1 MVRTSPR
8 ANSESDL
15 IAERARQSTSDA
27 ITTSCTSDARQT
39 GPWRVRWPRLSQA
52 IASCAI
58 VSVASVLGCSSS
70 DQEVNAF
77 LHEWEATVSAS
88 EYRIQPPDEIEI
100 SADKAPEIDGEQQTV
115 RQDGKV
121 SLRLL
126 GDVAIAGLTPA
137 ETSAKIE
144 SLLSRYY
151 VDPHVNTRVK
161 ERVSKRFY
169 VFGQVGRPGAHPFT
183 GRDTLLHVLSIAQ
196 PTFLA
201 WKSQVKVIHPSHED
215 GRRKIMTVNVDK
227 IMKQGRLEQ
236 NVLLEEGDIVYVPA
250 TPLAWLGLRLREV
263 LWPVSPILGAARTP
277 AEIVTTGEDVA
288 SGDSYRSND

>member
-1 MVRTSPR
+1 MVRTSQR
-8 ANSESDL
+8 ANSKTDLFAECARESTFN
-15 IAERARQSTSDA
+15 AMTSSHLFTA
-27 ITTSCTSDARQT
+27 MRNP
-39 GPWRVRWPRLSQA
+39 PWSMRWLRLSHA
-52 IASCAI
+52 FVLFVLLGAA
-58 VSVASVLGCSSS
+58 AGLGCSSS

-77 LHEWEATVSAS
+77 LHEWEATVSAA

-161 ERVSKRFY
+161 GRLSKRYY
-169 VFGQVGRPGAHPFT
+169 VFGQVGRPGAHPYT

-215 GRRKIMTVNVDK
+215 GQRKVMTVNVDK

-250 TPLAWLGLRLREV
+250 TPMAWVGLRLREV

-288 SGDSYRSND
+288 HGDTYRSND

>member
-1 MVRTSPR
+1 M
-8 ANSESDL
+8 
-15 IAERARQSTSDA
+15 
-27 ITTSCTSDARQT
+27 
-39 GPWRVRWPRLSQA
+39 RVFTALA
-52 IASCAI
+52 L
-58 VSVASVLGCSSS
+58 VSAMAAMGCSSS
-70 DQEVNAF
+70 EQEVNAF
-77 LHEWEATVSAS
+77 LHEWEATVSAA

-100 SADKAPEIDGEQQTV
+100 SSDKAPEIDGEQQTV

-126 GDVAIAGLTPA
+126 GDVAVAGLTPA
-137 ETSAKIE
+137 ETSAKLE

-161 ERVSKRFY
+161 ERLSKRYY
-169 VFGQVGRPGAHPFT
+169 VFGQVGRPGAHPYT
-183 GRDTLLHVLSIAQ
+183 GRDSLLHVLSIAQ

-201 WKSQVKVIHPSHED
+201 WKSQVKVIHPSHEESD
-215 GRRKIMTVNVDK
+215 RKIMTVNVDL

-250 TPLAWLGLRLREV
+250 TPMAWLGLRLREV

-288 SGDSYRSND
+288 HGDTYRSRD